1 MIFGKK
7 VKDDI
12 VENDMLGQI
21 TPRSQ
26 KDSDEQSTKS
36 KDDSTTKLTVDDLKS
51 AIKLQQEQVDKI
63 KQEIKKYD
71 IHFDEYEK
79 AKTGFEKGRNK
90 LFDERKR
97 YLQVANRTDITP
109 KDKED
114 IRKVLKDIDKDLLE
128 IKELERKNEKFI
140 REIKLVIKESEKAI
154 KTNERAIS
162 QNLES
167 LKIAEQSDNE
177 VEIQSKDIKE
187 LKKQI
192 DKEDLI
198 ENISTEEK
206 LIPKESSENPFKE
219 TKLKIDKI
227 DDDDYWERGKLE

>member
-1 MIFGKK
+1 MTFFDSIHNMIFGKK

-79 AKTGFEKGRNK
+79 AKTGFEKGR
-90 LFDERKR
+90 RCSR
-97 YLQVANRTDITP
+97 
-109 KDKED
+109 
-114 IRKVLKDIDKDLLE
+114 
-128 IKELERKNEKFI
+128 
-140 REIKLVIKESEKAI
+140 
-154 KTNERAIS
+154 
-162 QNLES
+162 QNQLYP
-167 LKIAEQSDNE
+167 LY
-177 VEIQSKDIKE
+177 
-187 LKKQI
+187 
-192 DKEDLI
+192 
-198 ENISTEEK
+198 
-206 LIPKESSENPFKE
+206 P
-219 TKLKIDKI
+219 
-227 DDDDYWERGKLE
+227 